1 MRHYSSFGLKGSQSR
16 LHMRMAIY
24 FVLSVI
30 LMWGDT
36 HLAVVQTVRNSAHI
50 LVDPVQKFVNLPL
63 VFYQRVATYWT
74 DQEQLRLENE
84 QLKQEVLVKSARL
97 TYFDA
102 QENELEELKSLLVLN
117 KNNAFGGR
125 VAEVVS
131 IGRNSFSRKIQIDKG
146 SKDGI
151 VAGQP
156 VLDRAGLL
164 GQVTAVRE
172 VTAEVTLTLDQKAI
186 TPIVIRRTG
195 VKALLYGNT
204 SNLELRYFSQDSD
217 VVIGDEI
224 LTSGLDGVYP
234 SGIPVAKVQSV
245 VRISGDSFLSVESLP
260 IARIEA
266 TRFVYVL
273 NQKSNPLIIEEIKAL
288 NFTSNKTHKKTL
300 SNEQ

>member
-117 KNNAFGGR
+117 KNNVFGGR

-131 IGRNSFSRKIQIDKG
+131 IGHNSFSRKIQIDKG

-245 VRISGDSFLSVESLP
+245 VRILGDSFLSVESLP

-273 NQKSNPLIIEEIKAL
+273 NQKSNPLIIE
-288 NFTSNKTHKKTL
+288 
-300 SNEQ
+300 